1 MKITTTLSA
10 KTDKHTQKS
19 EILLRLIV
27 GKVNGKAVAF
37 RAKSRIFVSPE
48 RWDAKEGTI
57 QTDIRTT
64 KIMSAQKRKEVEE
77 EKQALQETS
86 DNLSALISEI
96 KSKFLATP
104 VEQITKEWL
113 EDVIDRYRFPEK
125 YEVKE
130 EKPAFFATLDLFLNK
145 HKLSKKLQNKDENSG
160 CNIISYLG

>member
-27 GKVNGKAVAF
+27 GKVNGKAVAI
-37 RAKSRIFVSPE
+37 RAKSRIFVNPE

-104 VEQITKEWL
+104 VERITK
-113 EDVIDRYRFPEK
+113 
-125 YEVKE
+125 
-130 EKPAFFATLDLFLNK
+130 
-145 HKLSKKLQNKDENSG
+145 
-160 CNIISYLG
+160 

>member
-27 GKVNGKAVAF
+27 GKVNGKAVAI

-104 VEQITKEWL
+104 VEQITK
-113 EDVIDRYRFPEK
+113 
-125 YEVKE
+125 
-130 EKPAFFATLDLFLNK
+130 
-145 HKLSKKLQNKDENSG
+145 
-160 CNIISYLG
+160 

>member
-10 KTDKHTQKS
+10 KTDKHTQKN

-77 EKQALQETS
+77 EKQATTS
-86 DNLSALISEI
+86 LLS
-96 KSKFLATP
+96 LAR
-104 VEQITKEWL
+104 L
-113 EDVIDRYRFPEK
+113 S
-125 YEVKE
+125 
-130 EKPAFFATLDLFLNK
+130 LNFSL
-145 HKLSKKLQNKDENSG
+145 HQSSKLQKSG
-160 CNIISYLG
+160 SKM